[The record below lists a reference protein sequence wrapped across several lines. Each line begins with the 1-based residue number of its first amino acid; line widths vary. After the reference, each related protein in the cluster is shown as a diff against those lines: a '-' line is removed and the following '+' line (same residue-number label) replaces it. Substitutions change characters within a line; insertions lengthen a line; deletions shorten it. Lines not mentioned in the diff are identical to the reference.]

1 MRINVFNRRMQNH
14 KETNVQNRY
23 WPLSFGG
30 YCKHVAIVF
39 SILTLL
45 GLWEILALYLDNSLL
60 FPGIPDLFSAI
71 SGLFFYFDFW
81 TDIYVTLI
89 RGISGMVIALFIS
102 FALAYP
108 MAHNLFFKSY
118 IQPFLSI
125 FRATP
130 IISII
135 LLLLIWLRPEQIPF
149 VMALITMIPIVTEN
163 LIYKYEK

>member
-102 FALAYP
+102 
-108 MAHNLFFKSY
+108 LFINEVWLYFV
-118 IQPFLSI
+118 FELSI
-125 FRATP
+125 LN
-130 IISII
+130 I
-135 LLLLIWLRPEQIPF
+135 
-149 VMALITMIPIVTEN
+149 M
-163 LIYKYEK
+163 LIYMRNRHEKICSNFVEKILEKGI